1 MSSIKISHPT
11 GILTGEFVIPGSK
24 SESNRAI
31 VMNALSGNK
40 IRIENNS
47 PAEDTQHL
55 LKLFSRHSRN
65 TDVKNAGTTM
75 RFLTAYYCAI
85 NKNKI
90 ITGSQR
96 MQERP
101 VGKLVDALRAI
112 GFKIHYVNKEGFPP
126 VEIIPSER
134 LSLKYEVEVDAS
146 ESSQFVSA
154 LLMIAPCFPDGLI
167 LKLNNRIVSKPYIDM
182 TLQMMSAFGI
192 AYEWKKDKIT
202 ILPQTYKETVFKVGS
217 DWTSASYWYSMVALS
232 KEATITLFGLSKDS
246 FQGDKIIAHWM
257 EGFGVTTTFLA
268 NSIILKND
276 KVVHPPEWLD
286 FINHPDLAQTLIVL
300 AAAKSINLKVS
311 GLRTL
316 ALKETDRIIA
326 LQNELK
332 KIGAQLEKIADDTY
346 QLMSEYKPAEEK
358 IETYNDHRMAMS
370 FAPISLKNQIAIVNP
385 SVINKSYP
393 NFWEQLKAAG
403 FNC

>member
-1 MSSIKISHPT
+1 MSSIKITHPT

-55 LKLFSRHSRN
+55 LKLFTRHSRN
-65 TDVKNAGTTM
+65 ADVKDAGTSM
-75 RFLTAYYCAI
+75 RFLTAYYCTI

-112 GFKIHYVNKEGFPP
+112 GFKIHYLNQEGFPP

-134 LSLKYEVEVDAS
+134 LNLKYEVEVDAS

-167 LKLNNRIVSKPYIDM
+167 LKLNNRIVSKPYIEM
-182 TLQMMSAFGI
+182 TLQMMNSFGI
-192 AYEWKKDKIT
+192 EYEWKKDKIT
-202 ILPQTYKETVFKVGS
+202 VPPQAYKETVFKVGS
-217 DWTSASYWYSMVALS
+217 DWTSASYWYSMAALS
-232 KEATITLFGLSKDS
+232 KQASITLSGLSKDS
-246 FQGDKIIAHWM
+246 FQGDKIIAEWM
-257 EGFGVTTTFLA
+257 EGFGVSTTFLH

-276 KVVHPPEWLD
+276 KVVNSPECLD
-286 FINHPDLAQTLIVL
+286 FINHPDLAQTMIVL
-300 AAAKSINLKVS
+300 AAAKNINLKIT
-311 GLRTL
+311 GLKTL
-316 ALKETDRIIA
+316 AVKETDRIIA

-332 KIGAQLEKIADDTY
+332 KIGAQLEKTGDDTY
-346 QLMSEYKPAEEK
+346 ELKSNYKPAEEK

-370 FAPISLKNQIAIVNP
+370 FAPVSLKNQIAIVNP
-385 SVINKSYP
+385 SVVNKSYP
-393 NFWEQLKAAG
+393 DFWEQLQAAG